1 MAFKEVRVFANCDM
15 ATIVWQA
22 DPIPGCRGFAVA
34 RQVSGA
40 PGDAGNDF
48 VRTWVG
54 FAGQQ
59 HQPGESE
66 PSTVWPVQRYIWSDY
81 LPSQGQKVRYQV
93 VPMTGS
99 AANLAKAPQSEW
111 SPWTDWTTVATGQSD
126 GFEAYFNRGIVPGQF
141 LARQANN
148 SAEFKQMLSADVKN
162 PQSKNRVFLSGPL
175 RKALLDLL
183 NKAKQDGVTVYAAL
197 YELNDPELM
206 SALEALGAKS
216 NLVLGSGAYSPA
228 KHGKPAIADENTAAR
243 QELKQHSSVHVFDR
257 LVKSPHFA
265 HNKFVVFC
273 DRSGNPASVWTG
285 STNWTVNGLC
295 TQVNNGLLIESP
307 ALAKAYKARWD
318 ELRTAGSGYPPE
330 LAKDG
335 STPAADRLNGASVT
349 AWNAPCLKFV
359 DLNDASKYIAAAQQG
374 VLFLQFNPGSGD
386 GKTKAFA
393 LLQDIQK
400 LDPNKVFIHGV
411 VNQEQKGGD
420 QATIQLTHKGKQ
432 LPPVSLD
439 EITPH
444 ALTDATKNWF
454 HQEFSYNMVMIH
466 SKVVVVD
473 PFGSKPV
480 VMTGSH
486 NMGPKASSSN
496 DDNFVIIENAPGLAA
511 EYAVNIMGV
520 YGHYKWLYN
529 AYLQGKAGASDAKK
543 KQAASVSPQY
553 DGNLDNDTWQQRYT
567 SGANLREILFWLG
580 KAAPASAVSGDG
592 RARPATVS
600 RVGGPAQK
608 PLRPTKAKP
617 VRKAARPKLRKAK
630 RVSAKRTRKVAPT
643 SKKRKATSTRARK
656 TARSRKKVSRV
667 KTTRRRASTRRRAA

>member
-1 MAFKEVRVFANCDM
+1 MFMAFKQVRAFANCDM

-22 DPIPGCRGFAVA
+22 DPIAGCRGFALA
-34 RQVSGA
+34 RQVSGGS
-40 PGDAGNDF
+40 GDAGNDF

-66 PSTVWPVQRYIWSDY
+66 PSTVWPIQRYMWSDY

-93 VPMTGS
+93 VPMIGS
-99 AANLAKAPQSEW
+99 AAHLAQAPQSEW
-111 SPWTDWTTVATGQSD
+111 SPWTDWITVGTGQSD

-141 LARQANN
+141 LARQANS
-148 SAEFKQMLSADVKN
+148 SAEFKHMLATDLNN
-162 PQSKNRVFLSGPL
+162 PQSKNRDFLSGPL
-175 RKALLDLL
+175 RRALLDLL
-183 NKAKQDGVTVYAAL
+183 AKAKQDGVAIYAAL
-197 YELNDPELM
+197 YELNDPELKA
-206 SALEALGAKS
+206 ALEALGADC
-216 NLVLGSGAYSPA
+216 NLVLGSGAYRAA
-228 KHGKPAIADENTAAR
+228 KNGRAAIPDENSAAR
-243 QELKQHSSVHVFDR
+243 QDLKHTAVHVFDR

-273 DRSGNPASVWTG
+273 DRSGDPASVWTG

-295 TQVNNGLLIESP
+295 TQVNNGLLIQSP
-307 ALAKAYKARWD
+307 ALAKAYRMRWD
-318 ELRTAGSGYPPE
+318 ELRAAGSGYPAE

-335 STPAADRLNGASVT
+335 STPAAERLNGATVT
-349 AWNAPCLKFV
+349 AWNAPCLKFA

-386 GKTKAFA
+386 GKTKAFT

-400 LDPNKVFIHGV
+400 LDSNKVFIHGV
-411 VNQEQKGGD
+411 VNQEQKGGE

-432 LPPVSLD
+432 LPPASID
-439 EITPH
+439 EITPK
-444 ALTDATKNWF
+444 ALTDAAKHWF
-454 HQEFSYNMVMIH
+454 HQEFIYNMVMIH

-473 PFGSKPV
+473 PFGAKPV

-496 DDNFVIIENAPGLAA
+496 DDNLVVIENAPGLAA

-529 AYLQGKAGASDAKK
+529 AYLKGKAGASDTKK

-553 DGNLDNDTWQQRYT
+553 DGNLDNDTWQQWYT
-567 SGANLREILFWLG
+567 SGTDLREILFWMG
-580 KAAPASAVSGDG
+580 KTAPASAVGGNGRVVAGPSADG
-592 RARPATVS
+592 GPSRKPRKQAKVKPGGRRASASPSRPARAS
-600 RVGGPAQK
+600 AKSGGQSATGRK
-608 PLRPTKAKP
+608 KTSKKKSVKKP
-617 VRKAARPKLRKAK
+617 VRKTSSRNKPAAKKKA
-630 RVSAKRTRKVAPT
+630 AK
-643 SKKRKATSTRARK
+643 KKAR
-656 TARSRKKVSRV
+656 R
-667 KTTRRRASTRRRAA
+667 